1 VVNLVQNLVA
11 QTLSGEE
18 EYAVHKFVNQSSV
31 DYDENDSGEIW
42 DSVMCD
48 NFKHDLALFYLKL
61 QAKFLLP
68 ATVVQKIAEEITPI
82 NGLNQ
87 EYVLST
93 AKQKL
98 SLLGMCSESVNSIL
112 DELKGSDLLSLCN
125 QTDF

>member
-1 VVNLVQNLVA
+1 
-11 QTLSGEE
+11 
-18 EYAVHKFVNQSSV
+18 
-31 DYDENDSGEIW
+31 
-42 DSVMCD
+42 MCD
-48 NFKHDLALFYLKL
+48 NFKHDLALFHLKL

-68 ATVVQKIAEEITPI
+68 ATVIQKIAEEITPI

-112 DELKGSDLLSLCN
+112 DELKGSDLVSLCN
-125 QTDF
+125 QTDFRNDYVRKKFFKNHFHYVEPTLFVLGTDDDRKECFGHSS